1 MTDEAP
7 GADRSN
13 ALEHPARQK
22 RNRRMILLQSVI
34 AAGFLIAIGFWVAL
48 NWSTVANTFLSMS
61 LGAIAGGVLAATAG
75 LGASAMAWR
84 AVLRSLGQPA
94 GIVPASVVYLVGQLA
109 KFIPGGFWAFIYQV
123 ALGMR
128 RGLAKTPTL
137 LAGPIAAGVSL
148 AMGAVACSFG
158 LARLDIPLPWLYPI
172 LGALPVIAAI
182 VWPPFVNRIVR
193 WGLRVLRRGERDIR
207 FTRIG
212 IAEIIGWSLLS
223 WFCYGLQL
231 LLLVSGE
238 QHPLTILGTTAI
250 MAAAQSLGFLAFIF
264 PSGIGVREGV
274 IVAGLAGVVSPAV
287 ALTIALAA
295 RATSTMADLVA
306 AGLARIIELVV
317 TRTRPSAPG

>member
-1 MTDEAP
+1 MNDGATEAEDP
-7 GADRSN
+7 EDLKHLS
-13 ALEHPARQK
+13 RQK
-22 RNRRMILLQSVI
+22 RNRQMIILQSVI
-34 AAGFLIAIGFWVAL
+34 AGGFLIAVGFWVAL
-48 NWSTVANTFLSMS
+48 NWSTVASTFMSMS
-61 LGAIAGGVLAATAG
+61 LGAIAGGMLAATAG
-75 LGASAMAWR
+75 LAASALAWR

-94 GIVPASVVYLVGQLA
+94 GVVPASVVYLVGQLA

-148 AMGAVACSFG
+148 AMGAVACSLG
-158 LARLDIPLPWLYPI
+158 LARLAIPLPWLYPI

-182 VWPPFVNRIVR
+182 LWPQLVNRIVR

-207 FTRIG
+207 FTRLG
-212 IAEIIGWSLLS
+212 IAEIVGWSLLS

-231 LLLVSGE
+231 LLLLTGE

-295 RATSTMADLVA
+295 RATSTIADLVA
-306 AGLARIIELVV
+306 AGLARVVELVAS
-317 TRTRPSAPG
+317 RPRSDSQG